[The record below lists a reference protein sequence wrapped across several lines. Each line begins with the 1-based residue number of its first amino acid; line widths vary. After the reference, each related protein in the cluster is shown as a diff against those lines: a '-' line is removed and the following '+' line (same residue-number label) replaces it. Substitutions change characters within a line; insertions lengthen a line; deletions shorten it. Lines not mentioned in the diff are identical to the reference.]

1 LVTIRPTALPSF
13 GQIAPKMSVEA
24 ARGSLGAEGRVPR
37 FAERRVILFFG
48 PTRALVGHFPPTLA

>member
-1 LVTIRPTALPSF
+1 LPSF

-48 PTRALVGHFPPTLA
+48 PTRALVGHFPPTLG